1 MRENSSPS
9 FFNPHEVLVVKKYV
23 QALREDQRL
32 RLREYD
38 LLVNTVQSS
47 PMASPR
53 GLADWGDFPL

>member
-38 LLVNTVQSS
+38 LLVNTVRSS
-47 PMASPR
+47 LMASPR